1 MTQQDP
7 GRNRKIGGTDQSAAA
22 IDENLT
28 AGKVGRVPLEVE
40 SDCAV
45 EAAANLLMAV

>member
-1 MTQQDP
+1 MS
-7 GRNRKIGGTDQSAAA
+7 RKMLQIAD
-22 IDENLT
+22 NLT
-28 AGKVGRVPLEVE
+28 ATKVGRVSLEVE